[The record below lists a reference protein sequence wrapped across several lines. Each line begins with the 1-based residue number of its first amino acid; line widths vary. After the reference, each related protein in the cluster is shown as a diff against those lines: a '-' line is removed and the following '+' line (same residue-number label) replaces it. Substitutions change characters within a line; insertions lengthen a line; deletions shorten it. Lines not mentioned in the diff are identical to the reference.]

1 MNRSLSRRARVVVTW
16 MCCLAATWASDAPT
30 QEQWQPVQSALAAKS
45 ADAGER
51 LDAIIAK
58 FPTWIDGH
66 LARAR
71 LKLEGGDLVAA
82 YASAYEAL
90 KIDGASIPAGR
101 LAIQAL
107 GRRERYEAV
116 YNIANRF
123 TGYKDKDGWVN
134 FDAASMAIAAKDLA
148 NAEKYLALAMQRA
161 VTTTPKEFLF
171 LEGRIALLAKD
182 LERAE
187 IAFQRAAGSGASD
200 TGDKYP
206 DALFELGRV
215 IFARAG
221 GYERQ
226 ATRQDAYVRAE
237 SCFRRLVAL
246 QPRDAEAQM
255 YLGRILLAQGRDLIE
270 ANEVENGKERIRA
283 GLPPLREALNF
294 RPGLLPAQLALGE
307 ALLQLEMYVEG
318 IPYLESARAQGVK
331 DRDVLFNLAQAY
343 SATGR
348 KAEADAIF
356 SMIPPRTANEL
367 VSTGMA
373 AYRAGNFASAADML
387 RKAADM
393 PELLGKTEV
402 RASAL
407 RYSGHAQRK
416 VAETVSA
423 KAEVDARLDAAVECY
438 RLAGEAGDHIAR
450 RWFLAVESARDPFRA
465 YAAGWQYLAWKS
477 YLAPAGWAV
486 VVGNYGPYVTGG
498 EGLTG
503 MRDRHPVHVLVWTL
517 LILVPIVLFVLV
529 RLRKPVPVEPP
540 QPAARPPRTQVP
552 KTEAVPTRLQTRTST
567 LATPTPAMPTPPPPT
582 RPPPTSPTLP
592 ARRVPPPAGVKTPTE
607 PLQGLAETNTPPAEQ
622 RPVTR
627 TYKTPAPGMKTPAPG
642 NRTRRP

>member
-1 MNRSLSRRARVVVTW
+1 MNRTRSYPTRVVLAW
-16 MCCLAATWASDAPT
+16 ACCLAVGGTSAWASDAPT
-30 QEQWQPVQSALAAKS
+30 QEQWLPVQSALAAKS
-45 ADAGER
+45 ADAGAR

-66 LARAR
+66 LARAQ
-71 LKLEGGDLVAA
+71 LKLDGGDLIGA
-82 YASAYEAL
+82 YASAHEAL
-90 KIDGASIPAGR
+90 KLDGASIPAGR

-123 TGYKDKDGWVN
+123 TGYKDKEGWVN
-134 FDAASMAIAAKDLA
+134 FDAASAAIAGKDLA

-187 IAFQRAAGSGASD
+187 IAFQRATGSGAAG
-200 TGDKYP
+200 TGDRYP

-221 GYERQ
+221 GYERL

-237 SCFRRLVAL
+237 ACFRRLVAL
-246 QPRDAEAQM
+246 QPRDAEVQM

-270 ANEVENGKERIRA
+270 ATEVENGKDRIRA

-294 RPGLLPAQLALGE
+294 RPGLVPAQLALGE

-318 IPYLESARAQGVK
+318 IPYLEAARAQGVN

-356 SMIPPRTANEL
+356 ETIPPRTANEL
-367 VSTGMA
+367 ISTGMA
-373 AYRAGNFASAADML
+373 AYRAGNFARAAVML

-393 PELLGKTEV
+393 PELQRKTEV
-402 RASAL
+402 MASAL
-407 RYSGHAQRK
+407 RYSGHAERK
-416 VAETVSA
+416 VSETPSA
-423 KAEVDARLDAAVECY
+423 KGESKIEIAQRLDAASECY
-438 RLAGEAGDHIAR
+438 RLAGAAGDHLAR
-450 RWFLAVESARDPFRA
+450 RWFLGLESARDPDRA
-465 YAAGWQYLAWKS
+465 YAAGWQFLAWKS
-477 YLAPAGWAV
+477 YLSPDGWAV
-486 VVGNYGPYVTGG
+486 VIGNYGPYVTGG
-498 EGLTG
+498 QGLTG
-503 MRDRHPVHVLVWTL
+503 MRDRHPFHVLVWTVLAL
-517 LILVPIVLFVLV
+517 LPIVLFAFV
-529 RLRKPVPVEPP
+529 RLRKPVPVAEPIRAP
-540 QPAARPPRTQVP
+540 RPASAPATTAAPRTRTLAPPSPTSARP
-552 KTEAVPTRLQTRTST
+552 
-567 LATPTPAMPTPPPPT
+567 TP
-582 RPPPTSPTLP
+582 SPTTSHVPP
-592 ARRVPPPAGVKTPTE
+592 ARKVPPPAGIKTPTE
-607 PLQGLAETNTPPAEQ
+607 PLEGVPETPADQ
-622 RPVTR
+622 KPATR
-627 TYKTPAPGMKTPAPG
+627 TYKTPAPPGPGLKTPAPG
-642 NRTRRP
+642 RPRRP